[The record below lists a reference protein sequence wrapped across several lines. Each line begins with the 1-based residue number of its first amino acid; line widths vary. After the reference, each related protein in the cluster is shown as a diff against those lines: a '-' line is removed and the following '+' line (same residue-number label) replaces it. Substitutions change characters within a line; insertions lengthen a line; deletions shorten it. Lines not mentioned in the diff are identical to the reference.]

1 MKNKSVHFLLLLI
14 IIWLAG
20 CSAKLSDKKET
31 FSAQGMAFTF
41 QLPSSWENDPKY
53 QENYGQNAVFAAID
67 TKSNSKMFISATRK
81 DTMDLKGFGNKT
93 RQQLSQTYDY
103 KNVED
108 VYMKEFKVN
117 EYPAYKYTVF
127 TKLKE
132 KDFWA
137 HIYFIET
144 RTGLVQLVYYS
155 ADDSDYENRA
165 KIIDESAR
173 SLVET
178 EADETYEETST
189 DQQKDNASDSVKV
202 TNDKYTFEIKGFRKI
217 KSTDDEDL
225 LVIRFE
231 TTNNLEN
238 NIQAD
243 ILKDV
248 VKVTQNEQLLSETI
262 LPTSETDTPLGLLEK
277 KKTQAVS
284 KEHSVETILVY
295 KLKKNSGEVILNFLP
310 EQFPE
315 QEPVILDLDL
325 LKG

>member
-1 MKNKSVHFLLLLI
+1 MKNKLVHFLLLLI
-14 IIWLAG
+14 ISGLAG
-20 CSAKLSDKKET
+20 CSAKLSDIKEA

-53 QENYGQNAVFAAID
+53 QENYGQNAVFAAAD

-81 DTMDLKGFGNKT
+81 DMMDLKDFGNKT

-108 VYMKEFKVN
+108 VYMKEFKLN

-132 KDFWA
+132 KEFWA

-144 RTGLVQLVYYS
+144 QTGLVQLVYYS
-155 ADDSDYENRA
+155 ADDSNYENRA
-165 KIIDESAR
+165 KIIDNSAR

-178 EADETYEETST
+178 KADEAYEETST
-189 DQQKDNASDSVKV
+189 DQQKADVSDSVKV
-202 TNDKYTFEIKGFRKI
+202 ANDKYVFEIKGFRKI
-217 KSTDDEDL
+217 KGTNNEEL

-231 TTNNLEN
+231 TTNNLET
-238 NIQAD
+238 NILAD
-243 ILKDV
+243 IMKEV
-248 VKVTQNEQLLSETI
+248 VKVTQNEQLLSETT
-262 LPTSETDTPLGLLEK
+262 LPSSETDTPLGLLETQ
-277 KKTQAVS
+277 KTQAVTKDQS
-284 KEHSVETILVY
+284 AETILVY
-295 KLKKNSGEVILNFLP
+295 KLKKNSGEVILTFLP